1 METPERFIYDS
12 SSSSSS
18 LGPMTEPVI
27 IRRTTMPLR
36 DIDESPPIL
45 DSPFSH
51 TKLAGHQHELNTDR
65 ENDLNRFVVA
75 ESCGS
80 KQESAVN
87 TNWLG
92 SSQLFLETCLELQ
105 KEKASGTLTFC
116 ILVNMYRAT

>member
-1 METPERFIYDS
+1 
-12 SSSSSS
+12 
-18 LGPMTEPVI
+18 MTEPVT
-27 IRRTTMPLR
+27 IRRTIMSLGVVYR
-36 DIDESPPIL
+36 SPPVL

-51 TKLAGHQHELNTDR
+51 TRLAGHQDELNTDR
-65 ENDLNRFVVA
+65 ENDLNRSVVA

-92 SSQLFLETCLELQ
+92 SSQFFLETCLELQ